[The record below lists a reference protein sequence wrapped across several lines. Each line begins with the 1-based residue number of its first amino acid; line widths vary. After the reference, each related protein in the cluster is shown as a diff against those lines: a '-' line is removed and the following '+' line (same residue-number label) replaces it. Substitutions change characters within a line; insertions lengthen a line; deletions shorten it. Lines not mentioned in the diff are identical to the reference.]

1 MGARSMAFVGSVYP
15 RSATLAL
22 KDAPRQNIWVLELG
36 YHAGGCL
43 GAVDDNVYMDETMTW
58 IWFLLMRMDAGP
70 RLGAVDV
77 D

>member
-1 MGARSMAFVGSVYP
+1 MAFVGSVYP